1 MVNIVGSQV
10 KVMLSWEY
18 DRLEAD
24 TIQKYVIIIISE
36 SKSKCLT
43 FFSCEGKNSLTAVA
57 WQAEGLILQL
67 PLFWKQTSI

>member
-24 TIQKYVIIIISE
+24 TIQKYVIVIISE
-36 SKSKCLT
+36 SKSKCL
-43 FFSCEGKNSLTAVA
+43 FFLAVKEKTA
-57 WQAEGLILQL
+57 
-67 PLFWKQTSI
+67 

>member
-10 KVMLSWEY
+10 KVMFSSEY

-24 TIQKYVIIIISE
+24 TIQKYVIVIISE

-43 FFSCEGKNSLTAVA
+43 FFSFEGKNSITAVA
-57 WQAEGLILQL
+57 
-67 PLFWKQTSI
+67 